1 MQSGRLAPGRSG
13 RRIRLATLL
22 AAAGVLAVGAAPEGQ
37 LPGGSITRDTGQGVA
52 PVYEGWYETP
62 DGGIEAS
69 FGYMNR
75 NWKEALD
82 IPVGPD
88 NRISPGPADQG
99 QPTHFVPRR
108 QIGIFTVRV
117 PADLEREVTWTLT
130 RQGETIEIPV
140 NLDSV
145 YLIEPFRE
153 GARRYPGNT
162 PPSVRFEEDGE
173 AGVGPP
179 GTRATRA
186 AVVGQP
192 LALAAW
198 VTDDGLGS
206 ASGDQRLPLTW
217 GKYRGAGPVTIADT
231 EPVVENGKAGT
242 TATFHEPGDY
252 TLHLRASD
260 GSNPPGAPPF
270 QCCWT
275 NGYVHVTVRE

>member
-1 MQSGRLAPGRSG
+1 MQSRRPAPRP
-13 RRIRLATLL
+13 IRPAALL
-22 AAAGVLAVGAAPEGQ
+22 AAAAVLAAGAAPEGQ
-37 LPGGSITRDTGQGVA
+37 LPGGSITRDTGQSVA
-52 PVYEGWYETP
+52 PVYEGWYETG
-62 DGGIEAS
+62 DGAIEAS

-75 NWKEALD
+75 NWQEAVD

-88 NRISPGPADQG
+88 NRISPGPADRG

-108 QIGIFTVRV
+108 QIGVFTARV
-117 PADLEREVTWTLT
+117 PADRATEMTWTLT
-130 RQGETIEIPV
+130 SRGETLEIPV
-140 NLDSV
+140 NLDPV

-153 GARRYPGNT
+153 GSRRFPGNT
-162 PPSVRFEEDGE
+162 PPSVRFDEDGE

-179 GTRATRA
+179 GTHATRA

-192 LALAAW
+192 LALDVW

-206 ASGDQRLPLTW
+206 VFGDQRLPLTW
-217 GKYRGAGPVTIADT
+217 IKYRGAGPVTIADA
-231 EPVVENGKAGT
+231 EPPVENGRATT
-242 TATFHEPGDY
+242 TATFREPGEY

-275 NGYVHVTVRE
+275 NGYVHVTARE

>member
-1 MQSGRLAPGRSG
+1 MQSGRPAPG
-13 RRIRLATLL
+13 RIRLAALV
-22 AAAGVLAVGAAPEGQ
+22 AAAGVLAAGAAPEGQ
-37 LPGGSITRDTGQGVA
+37 LPGGSITRDSGQSVA
-52 PVYEGWYETP
+52 PVYEGWYETE
-62 DGGIEAS
+62 DGTVEAS

-117 PADLEREVTWTLT
+117 PADPATEVTWTLT
-130 RQGETIEIPV
+130 SRGETLEIPV
-140 NLDSV
+140 NLDPV

-153 GARRYPGNT
+153 NARRFPGNT
-162 PPSVRFEEDGE
+162 PPAVRFEAGGE

-179 GTRATRA
+179 GTQATRA

-192 LALAAW
+192 LALDVW
-198 VTDDGLGS
+198 VSDDGLGS
-206 ASGDQRLPLTW
+206 VFGDQRLPLTW
-217 GKYRGAGPVTIADT
+217 IKYRGAGPVTIADA
-231 EPVVENGKAGT
+231 EPLVENGKAGT
-242 TATFHEPGDY
+242 TATFHEPGEY
-252 TLHLRASD
+252 TLYLRASD
-260 GSNPPGAPPF
+260 GSNPPGSPPF

>member
-1 MQSGRLAPGRSG
+1 MQSGRPAPG
-13 RRIRLATLL
+13 RIRLAALV
-22 AAAGVLAVGAAPEGQ
+22 AAAGMLAAGAAPEGQ
-37 LPGGSITRDTGQGVA
+37 LPGGSITRDTGQSVA
-52 PVYEGWYETP
+52 PVYEGWYETE
-62 DGGIEAS
+62 DGTVEAS

-75 NWKEALD
+75 NWKETLD

-117 PADLEREVTWTLT
+117 PADLATEMTWTLT
-130 RQGETIEIPV
+130 SRGETIEIPV

-153 GARRYPGNT
+153 NARRYPGNT
-162 PPSVRFEEDGE
+162 PPAVRFEDDGA

-179 GTRATRA
+179 GTHATRA

-192 LALAAW
+192 LALDVW

-206 ASGDQRLPLTW
+206 VFGDQRLPLTW
-217 GKYRGAGPVTIADT
+217 IKYRGTGPVTIADA
-231 EPVVENGKAGT
+231 EPLVENGKAGT
-242 TATFHEPGDY
+242 TATFHEPGKY
-252 TLHLRASD
+252 TLYLRASD
-260 GSNPPGAPPF
+260 GSNPPGSPPF

>member
-1 MQSGRLAPGRSG
+1 MRWTA
-13 RRIRLATLL
+13 LL
-22 AAAGVLAVGAAPEGQ
+22 AAAGLLAAGAAAEGQ
-37 LPGGSITRDTGQGVA
+37 LPGGSITRDTGQSVA
-52 PVYEGWYETP
+52 PVYEGWYETA
-62 DGGIEAS
+62 DGAIEVS

-75 NWKEALD
+75 NWREAVD
-82 IPVGPD
+82 IPVGPA

-108 QIGIFTVRV
+108 QIGIFTVRA
-117 PADLEREVTWTLT
+117 PADLATELTWTLT
-130 RQGETIEIPV
+130 SQGETFVIPA
-140 NLDSV
+140 NLDPV
-145 YLIEPFRE
+145 YEIEPLRE
-153 GARRYPGNT
+153 KARRYPGNT
-162 PPSVRFEEDGE
+162 PPSVRFQPDGE

-179 GTRATRA
+179 GTHAART

-192 LALAAW
+192 LALDVW

-206 ASGDQRLPLTW
+206 AFGDQRLPLTW
-217 GKYRGAGPVTIADT
+217 IKYRGAGPVTIADA
-231 EPVVENGKAGT
+231 EPQVENDKAGT